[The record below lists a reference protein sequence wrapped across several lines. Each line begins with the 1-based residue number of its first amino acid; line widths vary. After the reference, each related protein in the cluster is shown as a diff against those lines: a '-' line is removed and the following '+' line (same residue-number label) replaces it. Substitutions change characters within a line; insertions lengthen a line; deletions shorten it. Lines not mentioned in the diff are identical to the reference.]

1 MLPLPVVFVILKLNL
16 YYYILIC
23 RCACSY
29 DVRVHLVFAELC
41 SYELEN
47 FTFEI
52 QTLSSQL
59 LFFVGILKNVGLLLN
74 LGLEHKTFTY
84 TVWTWSTPLT
94 YLLTLTYMWSAV
106 QSWSPDLHLSLM
118 LGSIYL
124 FFQNCANCNL
134 DKFLLHDVLEL
145 NASWSIVRRYCAD
158 VHVGV
163 IFVVHRV
170 VGHLQ
175 L

>member
-84 TVWTWSTPLT
+84 TV
-94 YLLTLTYMWSAV
+94 
-106 QSWSPDLHLSLM
+106 
-118 LGSIYL
+118 
-124 FFQNCANCNL
+124 
-134 DKFLLHDVLEL
+134 
-145 NASWSIVRRYCAD
+145 
-158 VHVGV
+158 
-163 IFVVHRV
+163 
-170 VGHLQ
+170 
-175 L
+175 